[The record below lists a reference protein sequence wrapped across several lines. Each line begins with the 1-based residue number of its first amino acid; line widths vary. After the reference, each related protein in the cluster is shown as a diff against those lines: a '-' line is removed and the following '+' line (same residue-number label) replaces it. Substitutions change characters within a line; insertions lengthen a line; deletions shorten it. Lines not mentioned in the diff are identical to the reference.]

1 LAAQHDLRRKAHRIT
16 ELIRRHD
23 AHERLSDEEMNE
35 LRIGPTVEEYKPII
49 DSIRAERRSAAPSKK
64 TRAKNEERTLTLIQ
78 SEPLDLT
85 KYGDDDDN
93 E

>member
-1 LAAQHDLRRKAHRIT
+1 MAAQHDLRRKAQRIT
-16 ELIRRHD
+16 DLIRKHD
-23 AHERLSDEEMNE
+23 AHERLSDDEMNE

-49 DSIRAERRSAAPSKK
+49 DAIRDERRSAAPSKK
-64 TRAKNEERTLTLIQ
+64 TRAKNQERALTLVK